1 MFRFKQFAIK
11 QERAAMK
18 VCTDSCL
25 FGSLIATENKKNALD
40 IGCGTGLLS
49 LMVAQKN
56 QKIQITAL
64 EIDQNAVLDATENI
78 QESPFANQITLHHQT
93 VQDFAKKSDNKFDLI
108 FCNPPFYQNN
118 LKSDKIDKNIAHH
131 AETLTFN
138 DLAKCIDILL
148 EENGSAWILLP
159 PFEMREFISLVEE
172 RKLYVSKRYEIRH
185 DENKPVFRVI
195 IELKRAK
202 AVLEEISLINIYE
215 NKQYSPIFAEL
226 LRDYYLIF

>member
-1 MFRFKQFAIK
+1 MFRFKHFIIK

-25 FGSLIATENKKNALD
+25 FGSLIVSENIKNALD

-56 QKIQITAL
+56 LESQITAL
-64 EIDQNAVLDATENI
+64 EIDQNAVLDAAENI
-78 QESPFANQITLHHQT
+78 HESPFANQITLHHQT
-93 VQDFAKKSDNKFDLI
+93 VQDFAKKSNKKFDLI

-138 DLAKCIDILL
+138 ELAECIDILL
-148 EENGSAWILLP
+148 EEIGSAWILLP
-159 PFEMREFISLVEE
+159 PFEMREFISIVEE
-172 RKLYVSKRYEIRH
+172 KRLYVSKKFEVRH
-185 DENKPVFRVI
+185 NENKPILRVI
-195 IELKRAK
+195 VKLKRTK
-202 AVLEEISLINIYE
+202 AILEEISLINIYE
-215 NKQYSPIFAEL
+215 NNQYSPIFVEL
-226 LRDYYLIF
+226 LKDYYLIF

>member
-25 FGSLIATENKKNALD
+25 FGSLIASENKKNALD

-49 LMVAQKN
+49 LMLTQKN
-56 QKIQITAL
+56 NEIQITAL

-78 QESPFANQITLHHQT
+78 QESPFANQITLLHQT
-93 VQDFAKKSDNKFDLI
+93 VQDFAKKSDDKFDLI

-138 DLAKCIDILL
+138 DLAECIDILL
-148 EENGSAWILLP
+148 EESGSAWVLLP
-159 PFEMREFISLVEE
+159 PFEMRDFISRIEE
-172 RKLYVSKRYEIRH
+172 RRLYVSKRFEVRH
-185 DENKPVFRVI
+185 NENKPIFRVI
-195 IELKRAK
+195 VELKRTK
-202 AVLEEISLINIYE
+202 AILEEISLINIYE
-215 NKQYSPIFAEL
+215 NNQYSPIFVEL
-226 LRDYYLIF
+226 LKDYYLIF

>member
-25 FGSLIATENKKNALD
+25 FGSLIVSENKKNALD

-49 LMVAQKN
+49 LMLVQKN
-56 QKIQITAL
+56 QEIQITAL
-64 EIDQNAVLDATENI
+64 EIDQNAIFDATENI

-93 VQDFAKKSDNKFDLI
+93 VQDFVKKSNNKFDLI

-118 LKSDKIDKNIAHH
+118 LKSDKLEKNIAHH

-138 DLAKCIDILL
+138 DLAECIDILI

-172 RKLYVSKRYEIRH
+172 RKLYVSKRYEVRH
-185 DENKPVFRVI
+185 DENKPVFRI
-195 IELKRAK
+195 IVELKRTK
-202 AVLEEISLINIYE
+202 AILEEISLINIYE